1 MPLNNMATIHKCDKC
16 GKVIKEKA
24 INFSFRDTE
33 KLFFDGWFNNYEFC
47 EKCAKPLAVYVK
59 GFLKAN
65 KKYKK

>member
-1 MPLNNMATIHKCDKC
+1 MATIHKCDKC
-16 GKVIKEKA
+16 GKTIKGEA
-24 INFSFRDTE
+24 IVFSFRDTE